1 MRNSLIFKEELLCF
15 PFASFRGAI
24 PPNFAPVFFL
34 SERLARARGARR
46 KRNQLRY
53 QTTLPMNGELKSM
66 NHISAPVASKTEAG
80 MVHLAKPPCSAC
92 SNAMSR

>member
-1 MRNSLIFKEELLCF
+1 MFPIREFPRCNSAEFC
-15 PFASFRGAI
+15 AW
-24 PPNFAPVFFL
+24 PVFFL